1 MDGHIIMDG
10 RAEDENNAILA
21 HSSMC
26 VIFNRLSFN
35 MAHARSK
42 FNAFFS
48 TFDDRPFCFIKIQSS
63 QELLP

>member
-1 MDGHIIMDG
+1 MDG

-35 MAHARSK
+35 VQS
-42 FNAFFS
+42 S
-48 TFDDRPFCFIKIQSS
+48 TPSFPPSTDDPSVIKIQSS

>member
-1 MDGHIIMDG
+1 LMDGHIIMDG

-48 TFDDRPFCFIKIQSS
+48 TFDDPSV
-63 QELLP
+63 L